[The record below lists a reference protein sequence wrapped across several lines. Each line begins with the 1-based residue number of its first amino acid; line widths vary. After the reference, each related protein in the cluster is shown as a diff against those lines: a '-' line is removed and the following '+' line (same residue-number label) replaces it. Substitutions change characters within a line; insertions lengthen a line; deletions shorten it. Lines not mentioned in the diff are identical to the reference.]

1 MKNKTLANA
10 LIVIF
15 ILFVITDFFR
25 TQSFAVFTL
34 WGICGIL
41 FFIFSIWSIV
51 KLYKSK
57 FYGTATFGVIALI
70 VSQLMPHGY
79 SNPLYLV
86 GIILLVIYVIVATQ
100 KLYKIPIV

>member
-1 MKNKTLANA
+1 MKNKNLANA

-15 ILFVITDFFR
+15 ILFLITDFFR

-41 FFIFSIWSIV
+41 FFIFSIWSII

-57 FYGTATFGVIALI
+57 FYGTATFGVIALV

-79 SNPLYLV
+79 SNPLYLGGV
-86 GIILLVIYVIVATQ
+86 ILLSIYIIIATQ
-100 KLYKIPIV
+100 KLHKILIV